1 MSDDAAR
8 PLEELEEEER
18 AISKRRRRLHDRIE
32 FLAGSGMGEPD
43 AEERLAQ
50 LIEEEREVSR
60 IRRELHLLIDARRSG
75 SGVEGARPEPSDSHV
90 EDPRPAEPLD
100 EGWT

>member
-18 AISKRRRRLHDRIE
+18 AISKRRRRLHDRNE

-43 AEERLAQ
+43 AEERLA
-50 LIEEEREVSR
+50 LLVEEEREVSR
-60 IRRELHLLIDARRSG
+60 ARRDLHQLIDARRSG
-75 SGVEGARPEPSDSHV
+75 SGAGGGSQEPSDGRSEKPVHI
-90 EDPRPAEPLD
+90 EPADP
-100 EGWT
+100 GWT